1 MNAITFALNEVRQR
15 IPPEILKLVF
25 NKSRINNVIYT
36 GMSRDLPVAVSGEIR
51 RAVIDTWVLPLINC
65 AGAVTDDIPLAG
77 LGFEEPLPHQRI
89 YHIPKS
95 MTNGRSITSVYAVVW
110 GRNGSSAL
118 NPYATYGNNALG
130 GCGVSAVTMASRQV
144 ANSFAPIGI
153 TQTSD
158 VPLIGENTFLV
169 EGWQPIPGEHYA
181 KVMLGHDEELSMIH
195 PRSYP
200 VFAAL
205 VVAATKAF
213 IYNNY
218 YIELGAGELVSGMQ
232 LGQIKEIVD
241 GYRDAETIV
250 DEIYRLQWGK
260 VAHLGDPGRKQRHL
274 AMLLGGKT

>member
-1 MNAITFALNEVRQR
+1 MNAIGYALNEVRQR

-25 NKSRINNVIYT
+25 NRSRINNVVYSA
-36 GMSRDLPVAVSGEIR
+36 MSRDLPVAVSGEIR
-51 RAVIDTWVLPLINC
+51 RQVIDSWVLPMIDC
-65 AGAVTDDIPLAG
+65 KGAVVDDIPLMG
-77 LGFEEPLPHQRI
+77 LGFEEPVPHQRI

-95 MTNGRSITSVYAVVW
+95 LTNGRSITSVYAVIW
-110 GRNGSSAL
+110 GRNGASSL
-118 NPYATYGNNALG
+118 NPYASYGNNVLG
-130 GCGVSAVTMASRQV
+130 GCGVSAVTMATRQV
-144 ANSFAPIGI
+144 ANSFAPIGL
-153 TQTSD
+153 TQTTD
-158 VPLIGENTFLV
+158 VTLIGENTFLV

-181 KVMLGHDEELSMIH
+181 KVMLGHDEELSLIK

-200 VFAAL
+200 VFASL

-241 GYRDAETIV
+241 GYREAETIL
-250 DEIYRLQWGK
+250 DDIYKNQWGK

-274 AMLLGGKT
+274 AMTLGGQP